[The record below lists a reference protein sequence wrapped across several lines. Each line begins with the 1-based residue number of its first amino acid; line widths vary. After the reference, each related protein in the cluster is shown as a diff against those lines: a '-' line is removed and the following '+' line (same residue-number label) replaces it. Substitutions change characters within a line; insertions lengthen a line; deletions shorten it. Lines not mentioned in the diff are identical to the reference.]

1 MAAGDSQ
8 KSDPK
13 SSAYLRVVS
22 DDTRGGDKHHSPTA
36 TRNLDP
42 ILEVLRR
49 HLPERGRALEIASGT
64 GQHVAAFGQA
74 FPGIAWQPSDPD
86 PAARRSIAAWRAEMG
101 RDNIAAPL
109 KIDVMEERWA
119 QALGP
124 GFDVIVAVNLLHIA
138 PWAATVGLMQG
149 AGVLLA
155 PGGVLA
161 VYGCF
166 KREAKHISPS
176 NVDFDASLRARNPD
190 WGVRDV
196 ADVAREAERNG
207 LRLEE
212 VAAMPTNNFTLMFRA
227 G

>member
-8 KSDPK
+8 KPDPK

-36 TRNLDP
+36 ARNLDP
-42 ILEVLRR
+42 ILDVLRR
-49 HLPERGRALEIASGT
+49 HLPATGRALEIASGT
-64 GQHVAAFGQA
+64 GQHVAGYADA
-74 FPGIAWQPSDPD
+74 FPGIAWQPSDLD

-109 KIDVMEERWA
+109 AIDVTEEDWA
-119 QALGP
+119 QALEP
-124 GFDVIVAVNLLHIA
+124 GFDAMVAVNLLHIS
-138 PWAATVGLMQG
+138 PWAATVGLMRG

-161 VYGCF
+161 IYGCF
-166 KREAKHISPS
+166 KRDGAHISQS
-176 NVDFDASLRARNPD
+176 NVDFDAGLRARNPD
-190 WGVRDV
+190 WGVRDI

-212 VAAMPTNNFTLMFRA
+212 VAAMPANNFTLVFRA